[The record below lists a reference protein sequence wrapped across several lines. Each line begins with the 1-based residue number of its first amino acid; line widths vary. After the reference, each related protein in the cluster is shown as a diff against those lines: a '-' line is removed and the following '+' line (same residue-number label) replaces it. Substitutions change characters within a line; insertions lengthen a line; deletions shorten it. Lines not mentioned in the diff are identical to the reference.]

1 MSIDYDRLRGLVAE
15 MEQGTAATTRYT
27 WLDLA
32 REVLRLHDGI
42 EVIRDYCAGAT
53 TVRRS
58 AGDPATPVIA
68 RELGAIDRTLA
79 DLLNGDTE

>member
-1 MSIDYDRLRGLVAE
+1 MSFDYDRLRELVAE

-32 REVLRLHDGI
+32 HELLTLRDGVEELAAWVRKVMNLNI
-42 EVIRDYCAGAT
+42 EKPDY
-53 TVRRS
+53 S
-58 AGDPATPVIA
+58 AALTPVWFQI
-68 RELGAIDRTLA
+68 I